1 MENILRCDASQNL
14 HNSQSFLTNLKLYS
28 LSDSC
33 HDAYRHLISNYGDTN
48 YMTIQAKNNINFQR
62 FLEFRNTLLKIE
74 TPSLPRSD
82 LPKKYI

>member
-1 MENILRCDASQNL
+1 MENILTLDASQNL

-48 YMTIQAKNNINFQR
+48 YMTIQTKNNIHK
-62 FLEFRNTLLKIE
+62 LSKI
-74 TPSLPRSD
+74 SKV
-82 LPKKYI
+82 PKYSAKKWNPKFT